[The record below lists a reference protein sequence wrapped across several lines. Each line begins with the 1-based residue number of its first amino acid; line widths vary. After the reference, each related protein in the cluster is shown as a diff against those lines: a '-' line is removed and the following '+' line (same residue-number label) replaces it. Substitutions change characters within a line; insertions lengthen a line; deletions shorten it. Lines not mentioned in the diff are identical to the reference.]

1 MALPNRQQFSNAR
14 ENFSNAVRG
23 SRVDGRQLQAAPSAQ
38 QNVPQQQTYL
48 SQDPYL
54 QEILQKRAQE
64 MPKPQQP
71 KRQILPPGYISTQDP
86 TNTFGEFKNLTSTEV
101 EYLKKGNK
109 PYFRMTDQEVLNFKN
124 TGTVPKIGRAN
135 DTPTRQDVPQQQVPV
150 MPQQLQQLQSMINSY
165 QLKLNSDSFLS
176 NLRQQQQQLGAAIHQ
191 RHQGYLNSIQQFFN
205 TAPPELKQF
214 LTSPQVMQNINMAYS
229 NSQPEVRQ
237 IQDLNRQ
244 YTEYVQTNYG
254 EEQRR
259 LQELQQ
265 QAEPVIQ
272 QYQNQMRLFNQQNV
286 RSLQGQT
293 PSTVINEKAVQS
305 TPLPTQ
311 NPYTSTT
318 AVDST
323 GTPRT
328 GIQPVQQ
335 QPTVKP
341 EVDPIRTSIFKP
353 PTPLNPIKQEPVKPI
368 VDPKIEPVRPPIGLA
383 TQPTIKPEVDPIKT
397 PTTTSGL
404 GNKPKKRKSSSIRPS
419 QYTDL
424 NTSVKGLMNNG
435 V

>member
-1 MALPNRQQFSNAR
+1 MALPNRQQFSNVR

-38 QNVPQQQTYL
+38 QAVPQATPQQQAPAM
-48 SQDPYL
+48 SPEL
-54 QEILQKRAQE
+54 QRI
-64 MPKPQQP
+64 
-71 KRQILPPGYISTQDP
+71 
-86 TNTFGEFKNLTSTEV
+86 
-101 EYLKKGNK
+101 
-109 PYFRMTDQEVLNFKN
+109 
-124 TGTVPKIGRAN
+124 
-135 DTPTRQDVPQQQVPV
+135 
-150 MPQQLQQLQSMINSY
+150 QSMINSY
-165 QLKLNSDSFLS
+165 QIKLNYDPFLS
-176 NLRQQQQQLGAAIHQ
+176 NLRQQQQQLQSTIQQ
-191 RHQGYLNSIQQFFN
+191 RQGSYLNSIQQFFN
-205 TAPPELKQF
+205 TAPPELRQF
-214 LTSPQVMQNINMAYS
+214 LNSPQVMQNINMAYA
-229 NSQPEVRQ
+229 NSQPEFKQ
-237 IQDLNRQ
+237 MQDLNRQ

-265 QAEPVIQ
+265 QAAPQIK
-272 QYQNQMRLFNQQNV
+272 QYQNQMQLFNQQQQLRGPQDQIQPTV
-286 RSLQGQT
+286 RNEYDYLPEGLTQEQFMGQVRMNMDQQYRTPEQMREYFKPFYDSYLQEKRMATAQ
-293 PSTVINEKAVQS
+293 NKAVQS

-323 GTPRT
+323 GTPIT
-328 GIQPVQQ
+328 EIQPAQQ

-341 EVDPIRTSIFKP
+341 IVDPIRTPIFKP
-353 PTPLNPIKQEPVKPI
+353 PTPLTPKKQEPVKPI
-368 VDPKIEPVRPPIGLA
+368 VDPKIEPIRPPIGLA

-404 GNKPKKRKSSSIRPS
+404 GNKPKQRKSSSIRPS

>member
-1 MALPNRQQFSNAR
+1 MALPNRQQFSNTR

-23 SRVDGRQLQAAPSAQ
+23 SRVDGRQLQAAPAAQ
-38 QNVPQQQTYL
+38 QAVPQAVNQEGRLQQ
-48 SQDPYL
+48 SP
-54 QEILQKRAQE
+54 
-64 MPKPQQP
+64 M
-71 KRQILPPGYISTQDP
+71 LPP
-86 TNTFGEFKNLTSTEV
+86 E
-101 EYLKKGNK
+101 
-109 PYFRMTDQEVLNFKN
+109 
-124 TGTVPKIGRAN
+124 
-135 DTPTRQDVPQQQVPV
+135 
-150 MPQQLQQLQSMINSY
+150 LQRIQAMILSY
-165 QLKLNSDSFLS
+165 QLKLENDSFLRGI
-176 NLRQQQQQLGAAIHQ
+176 RQQQQQLQSAVQQ
-191 RHQGYLNSIQQFFN
+191 RQGSYLNSIQQFFN
-205 TAPPELKQF
+205 TAPPELRQF
-214 LTSPQVMQNINMAYS
+214 LNSPQVMQNINMAYS

-254 EEQRR
+254 EEQKR

-265 QAEPVIQ
+265 QASPQIQ
-272 QYQNQMRLFNQQNV
+272 NYQNQMLLFNQQQQL
-286 RSLQGQT
+286 RGPQGQT
-293 PSTVINEKAVQS
+293 PPTIRNEYDYLPEGLTQEEFMRQSRGIMDQQYRTPEQMREYFKPLYDSYLEEKRRATAENKAVQS

-323 GTPRT
+323 GTPIT
-328 GIQPVQQ
+328 EFQTAQQ

-341 EVDPIRTSIFKP
+341 ITLTPERQEKIKTMVNPQYLDRTPVFKP

-383 TQPTIKPEVDPIKT
+383 TQPIIKPEVDPIKT